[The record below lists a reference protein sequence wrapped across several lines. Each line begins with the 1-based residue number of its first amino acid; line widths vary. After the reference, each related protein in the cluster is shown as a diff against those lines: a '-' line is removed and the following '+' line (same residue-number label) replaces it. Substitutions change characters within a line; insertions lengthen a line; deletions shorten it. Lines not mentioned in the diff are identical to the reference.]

1 MAGSQAIG
9 AGGDVANV
17 VVRHK
22 WLLTISVMA
31 AMLMQ
36 VLDTTIANVALPHMQ
51 ASLGATQDSITWVLT
66 SYILA
71 SAVAIP
77 LTGWLSDRFGAR
89 MLFIGSVALFVGA
102 SILCGIATSL
112 PEMVAFRL
120 LQGIGG
126 AFLGPLAQTIM
137 LDINKP
143 SEHPKAMS
151 IYGMGVMI
159 GPILGPILGG
169 WLTENYDWRW
179 VFFVNIPIGI
189 ACFTGLWL
197 LLPKKAPIARNFDLV
212 GWGMIALGLAA
223 LQLMLDR
230 GPHVDWFGSTEI
242 WIEAGLA
249 VTGLWMF
256 GVHMMTAR
264 NPLFPPAMLR
274 DRNMLMGTVFMFVM
288 GLVMMAAMALL
299 PPMLQN
305 LFGYPVLDTGV
316 LLSAR
321 GIGVLLTMAI
331 AGRITGLV
339 DPRIL
344 VGLGFTI
351 MAGSLWMMTG
361 WSLDMDWHPI
371 VISGFVQGLGLGLVF
386 VPLNVLSFG
395 TLPGQYRTDAASLLN
410 LSRNL
415 GSSVGIAIVTAL
427 LARNVQVS
435 HADIAATVTPYNLPV
450 DPGMASVL
458 GSTGDTAMSALD
470 AMVNKQA
477 GMIAYLDDF
486 YFMMFATLA
495 SLPLLLL
502 LRKPKRKAE
511 GDDDLPHMAM
521 E

>member
-1 MAGSQAIG
+1 MASPA
-9 AGGDVANV
+9 ADLPNV
-17 VVRHK
+17 TVRHK
-22 WLLTISVMA
+22 WLLTFSVMA

-51 ASLGATQDSITWVLT
+51 ASLGATQDSISWVLT

-77 LTGWLSDRFGAR
+77 LTGWLSERIGAR
-89 MLFIGSVALFVGA
+89 MLFIGSVALFVVA

-120 LQGIGG
+120 LQGVGG
-126 AFLGPLAQTIM
+126 AFLGPLAQTVM
-137 LDINKP
+137 LDINRP
-143 SEHPKAMS
+143 SDHPKAMS

-179 VFFVNIPIGI
+179 VFLVNIPIGI
-189 ACFTGLWL
+189 ACFAGLWL
-197 LLPKKAPIARNFDLV
+197 LLPRQATRRRSFDLA
-212 GWGMIALGLAA
+212 GWSMIALGLAA

-230 GPHVDWFGSTEI
+230 GPHIDWFGSTEI
-242 WIEAGLA
+242 WVEAGLA

-264 NPLFPPAMLR
+264 RPLFPAGMMQ
-274 DRNMLMGTVFMFVM
+274 DRNLVTGTLFMFVM

-321 GIGVLLTMAI
+321 GVGVLIAMGI
-331 AGRITGLV
+331 AGRITTLV
-339 DPRIL
+339 DPRLL
-344 VGLGFTI
+344 VGLGFAI

-361 WSLDMDWHPI
+361 WSLEMDWRPI
-371 VISGFVQGLGLGLVF
+371 VFTGFIQGLGLGLLF
-386 VPLNVLSFG
+386 VPLNVLSFA

-427 LARNVQVS
+427 LARNLQVS

-450 DPGMASVL
+450 DPGMASAL
-458 GSTGDTAMSALD
+458 GAPGDMAMTALD
-470 AMVNKQA
+470 ATVNRQA
-477 GMIAYLDDF
+477 AMIAYLDDF
-486 YFMMFATLA
+486 HMMMFVALA
-495 SLPLLLL
+495 AIPLLLL
-502 LRKPKRKAE
+502 LRKPARKA
-511 GDDDLPHMAM
+511 DDLPHMAM